1 MRNLLHNV
9 GKYPASRFA
18 RWPRILGIALIRI
31 YQNTFSPDH
40 GPLRHLHP
48 YGYCRHSPTCSMYAI
63 EQLEQRGLLLGSFLS
78 MKRLLSCHPWKKPDE
93 RRVQEAMEKL

>member
-1 MRNLLHNV
+1 
-9 GKYPASRFA
+9 
-18 RWPRILGIALIRI
+18 
-31 YQNTFSPDH
+31 
-40 GPLRHLHP
+40 
-48 YGYCRHSPTCSMYAI
+48 MYAI